1 MRSWELECKTYNRFG
16 AHTNLPIAMSYF
28 AVFDKDASRYL
39 ILLEDLTLRSEN
51 MQTGNLTRGLIDQEL
66 NENGKIIKSE
76 IGIGVIA
83 FEKAARFHARHWNK
97 TLKHNCIEYARS
109 FGGPYYKVMLADMY

>member
-51 MQTGNLTRGLIDQEL
+51 MQTGNLTRGLVDQEL
-66 NENGKIIKSE
+66 NENGKIIKS
-76 IGIGVIA
+76 
-83 FEKAARFHARHWNK
+83 
-97 TLKHNCIEYARS
+97 
-109 FGGPYYKVMLADMY
+109 